1 MTRRQWLWRAVTAAF
16 LTVLSYVVALVMDF
30 DPDPARLALVV
41 ATATALFSVA
51 HQSMTDMPASWQPQP
66 RLTTR
71 PLGQDTG
78 TNSTMRILESHLTA
92 AEPSPLVRDRLARL
106 AEARMR
112 QHHGVGLA
120 APEAQDLLGEETL
133 GALRGP
139 VRRLSK
145 KEIAR
150 IVTRIE
156 EL

>member
-1 MTRRQWLWRAVTAAF
+1 MTRRQWMLRALVAAL
-16 LTVLSYVVALVMDF
+16 LTVLSYVIALLMDF

-51 HQSMTDMPASWQPQP
+51 HQSMTDMPASWLPQP
-66 RLTTR
+66 RLPTR

-78 TNSTMRILESHLTA
+78 TNTTMRMLESHLTA
-92 AEPSPLVRDRLARL
+92 ADPSPLLRDRLARL

-112 QHHGVGLA
+112 QRHGIGLA
-120 APEAQDLLGEETL
+120 DPEASELLDEHTL
-133 GALRGP
+133 GVLRGP

-145 KEIAR
+145 KDIDR
-150 IVTRIE
+150 TVSRIE